1 MEGNCGQL
9 EDSCPFLKRRLL
21 VGSDQLLACKEAD
34 LTLSD
39 FQIFEEKLESG
50 FNVKGPFLFMSATR
64 SELKN

>member
-9 EDSCPFLKRRLL
+9 EDSCPFLKGQLL
-21 VGSDQLLACKEAD
+21 LGSDQLLACKEAG

-39 FQIFEEKLESG
+39 FQIFGEKPESG